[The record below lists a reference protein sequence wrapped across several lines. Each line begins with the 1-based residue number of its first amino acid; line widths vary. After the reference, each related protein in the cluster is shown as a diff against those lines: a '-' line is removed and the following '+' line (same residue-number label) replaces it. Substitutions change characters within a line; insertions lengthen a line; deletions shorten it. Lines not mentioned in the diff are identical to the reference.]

1 MKKIPSVIALLCILV
16 CLASCAFTGPWGI
29 LRDELPEADMGR
41 PNTLEEQPPVVLET
55 EFVPKDITE
64 ALKDAPPEELVE
76 LGMEKMLEAPT
87 RVCNSLA
94 SEKVVLENIT
104 CVGGFYFENG
114 TGINEKSLYL
124 LYCMDYYIEPEGYES
139 VSGTIYHPV
148 RFTQAYYVPAG
159 GKVEFRQIDANCDSG
174 ENTFIKVYHLEEKNA
189 CTEVLPMGFD
199 SWSEAKSYY
208 LYTYSDYYDVTVFE
222 WG

>member
-1 MKKIPSVIALLCILV
+1 MRKSVFVLLLILLLLCLS
-16 CLASCAFTGPWGI
+16 SCALVGPWGI
-29 LRDELPEADMGR
+29 LKDEMPEEDVSR
-41 PNTLEEQPPVVLET
+41 PNIQAEQPPAVLET

-76 LGMEKMLEAPT
+76 LGIEKMLEAPK
-87 RVCNSLA
+87 RVCDSLT
-94 SEKVVLENIT
+94 SEKIVLENIT

-114 TGINEKSLYL
+114 TGINEKSLYI

-159 GKVEFRQIDANCDSG
+159 GKVEFRQIDASCDSG
-174 ENTFIKVYHLEEKNA
+174 ENTFIKVYHLEDTNA
-189 CTEVLPMGFD
+189 YTEVLPMGFD

-208 LYTYSDYYDVTVFE
+208 LSTYRDYYDVTVFD
-222 WG
+222 WQ